1 MKHIVLK
8 DGQIKKFE
16 QMDMM
21 GIINVT
27 PNSFFEG
34 SRTYNHKDAIN
45 RAEKLISEG
54 AKFLDVGGES
64 TRPGSDPVEIEEE
77 INRVCPVIKE
87 IKKNHPDILISVDTY
102 NAKTAREA
110 IKNGADIVNDIS
122 GLSFDKD
129 MVKVVK
135 EENVPVI
142 IMHIK
147 GQPKTM
153 QKDPHYD
160 NVVEEVYEFLEKQI
174 NYAKENGIG
183 KEKIIIDLG
192 IGFGK
197 NYDHNIEL
205 LKNIDYFDKLGL
217 PHLLAVSRKRFI
229 GETLKE
235 DDPED
240 RLYGTIAITLYA
252 KSKGIEIA
260 RVHDVKENYEAVK
273 MYEALL

>member
-235 DDPED
+235 DDPEN